1 MLNEVVLLNEEQ
13 CYLRIK
19 EDIRRGV
26 LMPNQRLIE
35 MDLAKSIGAGRA
47 AIRTA
52 LARLEQ
58 EGLVEREHYR
68 GARVRLITEKEAIE
82 ILEVRLALEC
92 LVVRH
97 ATIKATDEDIATL
110 QDILKEMER
119 YHESDQLL
127 NYTDSNGKLHNM
139 IIKMSGHPTA
149 TKVLDTLHSQLVR
162 FQFQAILSRRHAD
175 KSFEEHKAIVAAVA
189 RRDPDEAE
197 QMMRL
202 HLSRVLNA
210 LRGLS

>member
-1 MLNEVVLLNEEQ
+1 MLNEVTLLNEEQ

-19 EDIRRGV
+19 EDIRRGI
-26 LMPNQRLIE
+26 LLPNQRLVE
-35 MDLAKSIGAGRA
+35 LELAKLIGAGRA

-68 GARVRLITEKEAIE
+68 GARVRLVTEKEAIE

-97 ATIKATDEDIATL
+97 AAVKATDEDIAVL
-110 QDILKEMER
+110 QGILKEMQQ
-119 YHESDQLL
+119 YHDSDQLL
-127 NYTDSNGKLHNM
+127 NYTDSNGKLHNK

-149 TKVLDTLHSQLVR
+149 MKVLDTLHSQLVR
-162 FQFQAILSRRHAD
+162 FQFQSILSRRHSD
-175 KSFEEHKAIVAAVA
+175 KSLEEHKGIVGAVA

-202 HLSRVLNA
+202 HLSRVLNM

>member
-1 MLNEVVLLNEEQ
+1 MLNEVTLLNEEQ

-19 EDIRRGV
+19 EDIRLGV
-26 LMPNQRLIE
+26 LMPNQRLVE

-92 LVVRH
+92 MIVRL
-97 ATIKATDEDIATL
+97 AAVKVTDEDVEVL
-110 QDILKEMER
+110 KDLLKEMQH
-119 YHESDQLL
+119 YHDSGQILKYSDI
-127 NYTDSNGKLHNM
+127 NGKLHNL
-139 IIKMSGHPTA
+139 ILKISGHSTA
-149 TKVLDTLHSQLVR
+149 MKVLDTLHSQLVR
-162 FQFQAILSRRHAD
+162 FQFQSILMLRNAD
-175 KSFEEHKAIVAAVA
+175 KSFEEHQAIVDAVA

-210 LRGLS
+210 LQEFS